1 MQDRSRIAGRC
12 GRVNLPAACFNQYNV
27 GVLPSPF
34 HWSGADFAQVISQ
47 KFERGRFLV
56 VGADPGKLERQ
67 FAEIG
72 REAVVIGSS
81 AQLPAKLSQEA
92 DASHFEIALWFYS
105 SEESYDDRMVEEL
118 SRYANEIVLIPD
130 AGVDVAERRPQL
142 VEKFGRFRLLPDYAC
157 DLGEIHAGALCL
169 RQQLGETAG
178 ALVAGME
185 TAFVRL
191 NERLSELQR
200 ALGDRVSELEAAHR
214 HIAAL
219 EEKLLKLKQYQRE
232 LKLLKEQKQ
241 TLRKSPERRI
251 GQVLLAPYRIPE
263 RLAKAARKKLSPR
276 GGGSKRS
283 LARTQY
289 QEWLQRHRASA
300 SDLDRMRH
308 EARAFVSQ
316 PLISV
321 ITPVFDTSVRWLEE
335 AVESVLAQ
343 AYENWELL
351 LIDDGSS
358 ASDLLNGL
366 PALAARDR
374 RITLAR
380 VGKHKGIS
388 AASNQG
394 LGLARGEWVTF
405 LDHDDVLEPD
415 ALFQILRLLQT
426 HPDADLIYSDEDKL
440 AENGFDAPLFKPDWS
455 PDFLLSYN
463 YVGHLTAIRR
473 EIVQKLG
480 GFRSEFDGAQD
491 YDLFLRV
498 IEQTDR
504 IHHIPR
510 VLYHWRRS
518 EASSAI
524 SVRQKPG
531 QLEASRLGIES
542 HLKRRHERAHVAVD
556 WRTHAFCVRR
566 ELLAVR
572 KISIIIPIRSEPE
585 QLTRGIESLMRAT
598 RYPNY
603 EIIIV
608 GSEDMPD
615 KASDYL
621 PGAAHRLL
629 RFSGAFNDSALRNFA
644 VKQTDSPWL
653 LFVDG
658 NIEVI
663 EPDWLTI
670 MAEHIQR
677 PEVGAVGGR
686 LLNPNDTIEHAGFI
700 LGVNGIAQAAFRGFP
715 AEHPGANRQ
724 LQVTRNCSAVS
735 GACMLTRRDVFQ
747 EAGGFDETL
756 PESLADVDLCLKMQ
770 RAGHLIVYTPFAKL
784 YWHAP
789 RHDKIDP
796 REDAIMRERW
806 PEVLQRDPYY
816 NPNLSRERADFSLGK

>member
-1 MQDRSRIAGRC
+1 M
-12 GRVNLPAACFNQYNV
+12 
-27 GVLPSPF
+27 LPSPF
-34 HWSGADFAQVISQ
+34 DCPGADFVRVISQ

-56 VGADPGKLERQ
+56 VGADPRKLEQQ

-72 REAVVIGSS
+72 REAVVSESGVEL
-81 AQLPAKLSQEA
+81 ATKLSQ
-92 DASHFEIALWFYS
+92 DAAASRFEIALWFYS
-105 SEESYDDRMVEEL
+105 SEKRDDDCMVEEL
-118 SRYANEIVLIPD
+118 WRCADEIVLIPG
-130 AGVDVAERRPQL
+130 ARVDVGERRPQI
-142 VEKFGRFRLLPDYAC
+142 VEKFGRFRLLPDYEC
-157 DLGEIHAGALCL
+157 DLGEIHPGALRL
-169 RQQLGETAG
+169 RHRPGETAD
-178 ALVAGME
+178 ALVRGME
-185 TAFVRL
+185 TASAKL
-191 NERLSELQR
+191 NARLSGLQQ
-200 ALGDRVSELEAAHR
+200 ALRDRVSELEAAHR

-232 LKLLKEQKQ
+232 LKLLKEQRQ

-263 RLAKAARKKLSPR
+263 KLVKAMRKKLWRR
-276 GGGSKRS
+276 GGGTKRS
-283 LARTQY
+283 VARTQY
-289 QEWLQRHRASA
+289 QEWLERHRASA
-300 SDLDRMRH
+300 SDFNRMRH
-308 EARAFVSQ
+308 EARAFASQ

-321 ITPVFDTSVRWLEE
+321 ITPVFDTSVPWLEE

-358 ASDLLNGL
+358 ASDLLNAL
-366 PALAARDR
+366 PTLAARDR
-374 RITLAR
+374 RIALAR
-380 VGKHKGIS
+380 DGEHKGIS

-415 ALFQILRLLQT
+415 ALFQVLKLLQT

-440 AENGFDAPLFKPDWS
+440 AEDGCDAPLFKPDWS

-473 EIVQKLG
+473 EIVQKVG
-480 GFRSEFDGAQD
+480 GFRSAFDGAQD

-498 IEQTDR
+498 IEQSVR

-531 QLEASRLGIES
+531 QLDASRLAIEDY
-542 HLKRRHERAHVAVD
+542 LKRRGEPAHVAVD

-566 ELLAVR
+566 ELLAAR

-585 QLTRGIESLMRAT
+585 QLTRSVESLARAT

-603 EIIIV
+603 EIVVV
-608 GSEDMPD
+608 GSDDIAD
-615 KASDYL
+615 KSSDYL
-621 PGAAHRLL
+621 PGMAHRRL
-629 RFSGAFNDSALRNFA
+629 RFSRAFNDSAVRNFA
-644 VKQTDSPWL
+644 IQQTDSPWL
-653 LFVDG
+653 LFMDG
-658 NIEVI
+658 NIEAI

-686 LLNPNDTIEHAGFI
+686 LLNPNDTIEHAGFV
-700 LGVNGIAQAAFRGFP
+700 LGINGIAQPAFRGFP
-715 AEHPGANRQ
+715 AEYPGANRQ

-735 GACMLTRRDVFQ
+735 GACMLVRRDVL
-747 EAGGFDETL
+747 EEVGGFDESL

-770 RAGHLIVYTPFAKL
+770 RAGYLIVYTPFAKL
-784 YWHAP
+784 YWDAP
-789 RHDKIDP
+789 QHDSIDT
-796 REDAIMRERW
+796 RGEAIMRERW
-806 PEVLQRDPYY
+806 SDVLQRDPYY

>member
-1 MQDRSRIAGRC
+1 
-12 GRVNLPAACFNQYNV
+12 LPAACFNQYNV

-34 HWSGADFAQVISQ
+34 HCPGADFARVISQ

-56 VGADPGKLERQ
+56 VGADPAELERQ

-72 REAVVIGSS
+72 REAVVIGSG
-81 AQLPAKLSQEA
+81 AQIAAKLSKDA
-92 DASHFEIALWFYS
+92 DATRFQIALWFYS
-105 SEESYDDRMVEEL
+105 LEKSDDDRMVEEL
-118 SRYANEIVLIPD
+118 SRCAAEIVLIPG
-130 AGVDVAERRPQL
+130 AGVDATERRPQL
-142 VEKFGRFRLLPDYAC
+142 VEKFGRCRLLPDYEC

-169 RQQLGETAG
+169 RQRPGETAD
-178 ALVAGME
+178 ALVSGME
-185 TAFVRL
+185 TAYVRL

-200 ALGDRVSELEAAHR
+200 ALGDRASELEEAHR

-263 RLAKAARKKLSPR
+263 KLVKAIRKKVWPR

-283 LARTQY
+283 VARTQY
-289 QEWLQRHRASA
+289 QEWLQRHGASA
-300 SDLDRMRH
+300 GDLDRMRR
-308 EARAFVSQ
+308 EARTFASQ
-316 PLISV
+316 PLISI
-321 ITPVFDTSVRWLEE
+321 ITPVFDTSVPWLEE

-358 ASDLLNGL
+358 ASDLLNAL
-366 PALAARDR
+366 PALAARHR

-380 VGKHKGIS
+380 LEEHKGIS
-388 AASNQG
+388 AASNHG
-394 LGLARGEWVTF
+394 LGLARGEWATF

-415 ALFQILRLLQT
+415 ALFQIFRLLQT

-440 AENGFDAPLFKPDWS
+440 AENGCDGPLFKPDWS

-463 YVGHLTAIRR
+463 YIGHLTAVRR
-473 EIVQKLG
+473 EIVQKVG

-498 IEQTDR
+498 SEQSDR

-531 QLEASRLGIES
+531 QLDASRLAIED
-542 HLKRRHERAHVAVD
+542 HLKRRGEHAHVAVD

-566 ELLAVR
+566 ELLAAR
-572 KISIIIPIRSEPE
+572 KISIIIPTRFEPE
-585 QLTRGIESLMRAT
+585 QLRRAVESLTRAT

-603 EIIIV
+603 EIVII

-615 KASDYL
+615 KASDSL
-621 PGAAHRLL
+621 PGMAHRLL
-629 RFSGAFNDSALRNFA
+629 RFSGAFNDFAARNFA
-644 VKQTDSPWL
+644 IKYTDSLWL
-653 LFVDG
+653 LFMDG
-658 NIEVI
+658 NIEAI

-686 LLNPNDTIEHAGFI
+686 LLSPSDMIEHAGFV
-700 LGVNGIAQAAFRGFP
+700 LGVNGIAQPAFRGFP

-735 GACMLTRRDVFQ
+735 GACMLTRRDVLQ
-747 EAGGFDETL
+747 KVGGFDASL
-756 PESLADVDLCLKMQ
+756 PESLADVDLCLKIQ
-770 RAGHLIVYTPFAKL
+770 RAGYLIVYTPFAKL
-784 YWHAP
+784 YWRA
-789 RHDKIDP
+789 RQHDRIDP
-796 REDAIMRERW
+796 RGDAIMCERW
-806 PEVLQRDPYY
+806 PDVLQRDPYY

>member
-1 MQDRSRIAGRC
+1 MW
-12 GRVNLPAACFNQYNV
+12 
-27 GVLPSPF
+27 GVSPSPF
-34 HWSGADFAQVISQ
+34 HCLGADFARVISQ

-56 VGADPGKLERQ
+56 VGADPVKLERQ

-72 REAVVIGSS
+72 REAVVIESG
-81 AQLPAKLSQEA
+81 AELAAKLSQ
-92 DASHFEIALWFYS
+92 DAAATRFEIALWFYS
-105 SEESYDDRMVEEL
+105 SEKNDDDRMVEEL
-118 SRYANEIVLIPD
+118 SRCADEIVLIPG
-130 AGVDVAERRPQL
+130 AGVDVGERRPQI
-142 VEKFGRFRLLPDYAC
+142 VEKFGRFRLLPYYEC
-157 DLGEIHAGALCL
+157 DLGEIHPGALSL
-169 RQQLGETAG
+169 RHRPGETAD
-178 ALVAGME
+178 ALVPGIE
-185 TAFVRL
+185 TAFAKVST
-191 NERLSELQR
+191 RLSGLER
-200 ALGDRVSELEAAHR
+200 ALRDRVSELEAAHR

-263 RLAKAARKKLSPR
+263 KLVKATRKKLWPR
-276 GGGSKRS
+276 GGESKRS
-283 LARTQY
+283 VAKTQY
-289 QEWLQRHRASA
+289 QEWFQRHRASGG
-300 SDLDRMRH
+300 DLDRMRH
-308 EARAFVSQ
+308 EARAFASQ
-316 PLISV
+316 PLISI
-321 ITPVFDTSVRWLEE
+321 ITPVFDTSVPWLEE

-358 ASDLLNGL
+358 ASDLLNAL
-366 PALAARDR
+366 PTLAARDR
-374 RITLAR
+374 RITLAQ
-380 VGKHKGIS
+380 VGEHKGIS

-415 ALFQILRLLQT
+415 ALFQIVKLLQT

-440 AENGFDAPLFKPDWS
+440 AENGCDAPLFKPDWS

-463 YVGHLTAIRR
+463 YVGHLTAVRR
-473 EIVQKLG
+473 EIVQKVG

-498 IEQTDR
+498 IEQSDR

-531 QLEASRLGIES
+531 QLDASRLAIED
-542 HLKRRHERAHVAVD
+542 HLKRRGEPAHVAVD
-556 WRTHAFCVRR
+556 WRTHAFCIRR
-566 ELLAVR
+566 ELVAAK

-585 QLTRGIESLMRAT
+585 QLARGVESLTRAT

-603 EIIIV
+603 EIVIV

-615 KASDYL
+615 KASDSL
-621 PGAAHRLL
+621 PGTANRLL
-629 RFSGAFNDSALRNFA
+629 RFSGAFNDSAVRNFA
-644 VKQTDSPWL
+644 IKQTDSPWL
-653 LFVDG
+653 LFMDG
-658 NIEVI
+658 NIEAI

-686 LLNPNDTIEHAGFI
+686 LLNPNNTIEHAGFV
-700 LGVNGIAQAAFRGFP
+700 LGVNGVAQPAFGGFP
-715 AEHPGANRQ
+715 SEHSGANRQ

-735 GACMLTRRDVFQ
+735 GACMLTRRDVLQ
-747 EAGGFDETL
+747 EVGGFDESL

-770 RAGHLIVYTPFAKL
+770 RAGYLIVYTPFAKL

-789 RHDKIDP
+789 QHDRIDE
-796 REDAIMRERW
+796 RGDAIMRERW
-806 PEVLQRDPYY
+806 PDVLQRDPYY

>member
-1 MQDRSRIAGRC
+1 
-12 GRVNLPAACFNQYNV
+12 LPAACFNQYNV

-34 HWSGADFAQVISQ
+34 HCPGADFARVISQ

-56 VGADPGKLERQ
+56 VGVAPGKLERQ

-72 REAVVIGSS
+72 REAVVIESG
-81 AQLPAKLSQEA
+81 AELAARRSQQA
-92 DASHFEIALWFYS
+92 AATRFEIALWFYS
-105 SEESYDDRMVEEL
+105 SEKDDDDSVVEEL
-118 SRYANEIVLIPD
+118 SRYADEIVLIPG
-130 AGVDVAERRPQL
+130 AGVDVGARRPQI
-142 VEKFGRFRLLPDYAC
+142 VKKFGRFRLLPDYKC
-157 DLGEIHAGALCL
+157 DLGEIHPGALRL
-169 RQQLGETAG
+169 RHRPGETAD
-178 ALVAGME
+178 ALVPGME
-185 TAFVRL
+185 TAFAKLNARL
-191 NERLSELQR
+191 IGLQR
-200 ALGDRVSELEAAHR
+200 TLRDRVSELEAAHR

-263 RLAKAARKKLSPR
+263 KLLKATWKKLWPLGR
-276 GGGSKRS
+276 GSKRS
-283 LARTQY
+283 AVRTQY

-300 SDLDRMRH
+300 RDLDRMRH
-308 EARAFVSQ
+308 EARAFASQ
-316 PLISV
+316 PLISI
-321 ITPVFDTSVRWLEE
+321 ITPVFDTSALWLQE

-358 ASDLLNGL
+358 ASDLLNAL
-366 PALAARDR
+366 PILAARDR

-380 VGKHKGIS
+380 LGEHKGIS
-388 AASNQG
+388 AASNKG
-394 LGLARGEWVTF
+394 LELARGEWVTF

-440 AENGFDAPLFKPDWS
+440 ADNGCDAPLFKPDWS

-463 YVGHLTAIRR
+463 YVGHLTAVRR
-473 EIVQKLG
+473 EIVQKVG

-498 IEQTDR
+498 IEQGDR
-504 IHHIPR
+504 VHHIPR

-531 QLEASRLGIES
+531 QLDASRLAIEDY
-542 HLKRRHERAHVAVD
+542 LKRRGEPAHVAVD

-566 ELLAVR
+566 EMAAAR

-585 QLTRGIESLMRAT
+585 QLRRGVGGLTRTT

-603 EIIIV
+603 EIVIV
-608 GSEDMPD
+608 GSEDMAD
-615 KASDYL
+615 KGSGYL
-621 PGAAHRLL
+621 PGMAHRLL
-629 RFSGAFNDSALRNFA
+629 RFSGTLNDSAVRNFA
-644 VKQTDSPWL
+644 IKQTDSPWL
-653 LFVDG
+653 LFMDG
-658 NIEVI
+658 NIEAI

-670 MAEHIQR
+670 MAEHVQR
-677 PEVGAVGGR
+677 PEVGVVGGR
-686 LLNPNDTIEHAGFI
+686 LLSPNDTIEHAGFV
-700 LGVNGIAQAAFRGFP
+700 LGVNGIAHAAFRGFP

-735 GACMLTRRDVFQ
+735 GACMLTRRDVLQ
-747 EAGGFDETL
+747 EVGGFDESL
-756 PESLADVDLCLKMQ
+756 SESLADVDLCLKMQ
-770 RAGHLIVYTPFAKL
+770 RADYLIVYTPFAKL

-789 RHDKIDP
+789 QHDRIDA
-796 REDAIMRERW
+796 RGDAIMHERW
-806 PEVLQRDPYY
+806 PDVLQRDPYY
-816 NPNLSRERADFSLGK
+816 NPNLSRERADFSLGT

>member
-1 MQDRSRIAGRC
+1 
-12 GRVNLPAACFNQYNV
+12 
-27 GVLPSPF
+27 
-34 HWSGADFAQVISQ
+34 
-47 KFERGRFLV
+47 
-56 VGADPGKLERQ
+56 
-67 FAEIG
+67 
-72 REAVVIGSS
+72 
-81 AQLPAKLSQEA
+81 
-92 DASHFEIALWFYS
+92 
-105 SEESYDDRMVEEL
+105 
-118 SRYANEIVLIPD
+118 
-130 AGVDVAERRPQL
+130 
-142 VEKFGRFRLLPDYAC
+142 
-157 DLGEIHAGALCL
+157 
-169 RQQLGETAG
+169 
-178 ALVAGME
+178 ME
-185 TAFVRL
+185 TAFANVSA
-191 NERLSELQR
+191 RLSGLER
-200 ALGDRVSELEAAHR
+200 ALRERVSELEAAHR

-263 RLAKAARKKLSPR
+263 KLVKAIRKKLWPR
-276 GGGSKRS
+276 GGGSKHS
-283 LARTQY
+283 VARTQY
-289 QEWLQRHRASA
+289 QEWLQRHGASA
-300 SDLDRMRH
+300 GDLDRMRR
-308 EARAFVSQ
+308 EARTFASQ
-316 PLISV
+316 PLISI
-321 ITPVFDTSVRWLEE
+321 ITPVFDTSVPWLEE

-358 ASDLLNGL
+358 ASDLLNAL
-366 PALAARDR
+366 PGLAARDR

-380 VGKHKGIS
+380 LGEHKGIS

-394 LGLARGEWVTF
+394 LGLARGEWVAF

-415 ALFQILRLLQT
+415 ALFQIVSLLQT

-440 AENGFDAPLFKPDWS
+440 AENGCDAPLFKPDWS

-463 YVGHLTAIRR
+463 YVGHLTAVRR
-473 EIVQKLG
+473 EIVQKVG

-498 IEQTDR
+498 IEQSDR

-531 QLEASRLGIES
+531 QLDASRFAIED
-542 HLKRRHERAHVAVD
+542 HLKRRGESGHVAVD

-566 ELLAVR
+566 ELAR
-572 KISIIIPIRSEPE
+572 AEKISIIIPTRSEPE
-585 QLTRGIESLMRAT
+585 QLRRGVESLTRAT

-603 EIIIV
+603 EIVIV
-608 GSEDMPD
+608 GSEDMPH
-615 KASDYL
+615 KAGDYL
-621 PGAAHRLL
+621 PGMAHRLL
-629 RFSGAFNDSALRNFA
+629 RFSGAFNDSSVRNFA
-644 VKQTDSPWL
+644 IKQTDSPWL
-653 LFVDG
+653 LFLDG
-658 NIEVI
+658 NIEAI

-686 LLNPNDTIEHAGFI
+686 LLNPNETIEHAGFV
-700 LGVNGIAQAAFRGFP
+700 LGVNGIAQPAFRGFP

-735 GACMLTRRDVFQ
+735 GACMLTRRDVLQ
-747 EAGGFDETL
+747 EVGGFDESL
-756 PESLADVDLCLKMQ
+756 PESLADIDLCLKMQ
-770 RAGHLIVYTPFAKL
+770 RAGYLIVYTPFAKL

-789 RHDKIDP
+789 QHDKIDA
-796 REDAIMRERW
+796 RGDEIMRERW
-806 PEVLQRDPYY
+806 PDVLQRDPYY

>member
-1 MQDRSRIAGRC
+1 VGQC

-34 HWSGADFAQVISQ
+34 HCLGADFARVISQ

-56 VGADPGKLERQ
+56 VGGDPGKLERQ

-72 REAVVIGSS
+72 RDAVGSES
-81 AQLPAKLSQEA
+81 GAELAAKLSQ
-92 DASHFEIALWFYS
+92 DAAATRFEIALWFYS
-105 SEESYDDRMVEEL
+105 SETSDDDRMVEVL
-118 SRYANEIVLIPD
+118 SRCADEIVLIPG
-130 AGVDVAERRPQL
+130 AGADVVERRPQL
-142 VEKFGRFRLLPDYAC
+142 VEKFGRFGLLPDYEC
-157 DLGEIHAGALCL
+157 DLGQIHPGALRLCS
-169 RQQLGETAG
+169 RPDETAD
-178 ALVAGME
+178 ALVSATE
-185 TAFVRL
+185 TAFARF
-191 NERLSELQR
+191 NARLSRLQR
-200 ALGDRVSELEAAHR
+200 ALHDRLSELEAAYR

-219 EEKLLKLKQYQRE
+219 EEKLLKLKQYQRD

-263 RLAKAARKKLSPR
+263 KLVKAAWKKLWPR
-276 GGGSKRS
+276 GGGNKRS
-283 LARTQY
+283 VARTQY

-300 SDLDRMRH
+300 GDLDRMRH
-308 EARAFVSQ
+308 EARAFALQ
-316 PLISV
+316 PLISI

-358 ASDLLNGL
+358 ASDLLNAL
-366 PALAARDR
+366 PALAARDG

-380 VGKHKGIS
+380 GGKHKGIS
-388 AASNQG
+388 AASNHG

-415 ALFQILRLLQT
+415 ALFQILRLLQI

-440 AENGFDAPLFKPDWS
+440 AENGCDAPLFKPDWS

-463 YVGHLTAIRR
+463 YVGHLTAVRL
-473 EIVQKLG
+473 ETVQKVD

-498 IEQTDR
+498 IEQSDR

-531 QLEASRLGIES
+531 QLDASRLAIED
-542 HLKRRHERAHVAVD
+542 HLKRRGEPAHVAVD

-566 ELLAVR
+566 ELAAAK
-572 KISIIIPIRSEPE
+572 KISIIIPICSEPE
-585 QLTRGIESLMRAT
+585 QLTRGVESLTRAT
-598 RYPNY
+598 QYPNY
-603 EIIIV
+603 EIVIV
-608 GSEDMPD
+608 GGEDMPD
-615 KASDYL
+615 KAGDYL
-621 PGAAHRLL
+621 AGMAHRLL
-629 RFSGAFNDSALRNFA
+629 RFFSGAFNDSAVRNFA

-653 LFVDG
+653 LFMNG
-658 NIEVI
+658 NIEAI

-686 LLNPNDTIEHAGFI
+686 LLNRNDTIEHAGFV
-700 LGVNGIAQAAFRGFP
+700 LGVNGIAQPAFRGFP

-735 GACMLTRRDVFQ
+735 GACMLTRRDVLQ
-747 EAGGFDETL
+747 EVSGFDESL

-770 RAGHLIVYTPFAKL
+770 RAGYLIVYTPFAKL

-789 RHDKIDP
+789 QHDTINTHG
-796 REDAIMRERW
+796 DAIMRERW
-806 PEVLQRDPYY
+806 PDTLQRDPYY

>member
-1 MQDRSRIAGRC
+1 M
-12 GRVNLPAACFNQYNV
+12 

-34 HWSGADFAQVISQ
+34 HCPGADFARVISQ
-47 KFERGRFLV
+47 KFECGRFLV
-56 VGADPGKLERQ
+56 IGADAGKLELQ

-72 REAVVIGSS
+72 REAVVIESG
-81 AQLPAKLSQEA
+81 AELAAKLSQA
-92 DASHFEIALWFYS
+92 AATRFEIALWFYS
-105 SEESYDDRMVEEL
+105 SERSDDDRMVEEL
-118 SRYANEIVLIPD
+118 SRFADEIVIMPA
-130 AGVDVAERRPQL
+130 AGVDVGERRPQF
-142 VEKFGRFRLLPDYAC
+142 VEKFGKFRLLPDYEC
-157 DLGEIHAGALCL
+157 DLGEIHPGALRL
-169 RQQLGETAG
+169 RHRPGETAD
-178 ALVAGME
+178 ALVPGME
-185 TAFVRL
+185 AAFAKV
-191 NERLSELQR
+191 NARLSGLER
-200 ALGDRVSELEAAHR
+200 ALRDRVSELEAAHR

-251 GQVLLAPYRIPE
+251 GQILLAPYRIPE
-263 RLAKAARKKLSPR
+263 KLLKATRKKLWPR
-276 GGGSKRS
+276 GGGSKRPS
-283 LARTQY
+283 VAGTQY

-300 SDLDRMRH
+300 GDLDRMRH
-308 EARAFVSQ
+308 EARAFASQ
-316 PLISV
+316 PLISI

-358 ASDLLNGL
+358 ASDLLNAL

-380 VGKHKGIS
+380 LGEHKGIS

-394 LGLARGEWVTF
+394 LGLARGEWVAF

-440 AENGFDAPLFKPDWS
+440 AENGCDAPLFKPDWS

-463 YVGHLTAIRR
+463 YVGHLTAVRSG
-473 EIVQKLG
+473 IVQKVG

-498 IEQTDR
+498 IEQSDR

-531 QLEASRLGIES
+531 QLDASRLAIED
-542 HLKRRHERAHVAVD
+542 HLKRRGEPAHVAVD
-556 WRTHAFCVRR
+556 WRTHAFSVRR
-566 ELLAVR
+566 ELLAAR
-572 KISIIIPIRSEPE
+572 EISIIIPIRSEPE
-585 QLTRGIESLMRAT
+585 ELRRRVESLTRAK

-603 EIIIV
+603 EIVIV
-608 GSEDMPD
+608 GSEDMAG
-615 KASDYL
+615 KASDSL
-621 PGAAHRLL
+621 PGIAHCLL
-629 RFSGAFNDSALRNFA
+629 RFSGAFNDSVVRNFA
-644 VKQTDSPWL
+644 IKQTDSPWL
-653 LFVDG
+653 LFMDG
-658 NIEVI
+658 NIEAI

-686 LLNPNDTIEHAGFI
+686 LLNPNDTIEHAGFV
-700 LGVNGIAQAAFRGFP
+700 LGVNGIVQPAFRGFP

-735 GACMLTRRDVFQ
+735 GACMLTRRDVLQ
-747 EAGGFDETL
+747 KVGGFDENL
-756 PESLADVDLCLKMQ
+756 SESLADVDLCLKVQ
-770 RAGHLIVYTPFAKL
+770 RAGYLIVYTPFAKL

-789 RHDKIDP
+789 QHDRIDT
-796 REDAIMRERW
+796 RGDAIMRERW
-806 PEVLQRDPYY
+806 PDVLQRDPYY
-816 NPNLSRERADFSLGK
+816 NPNLSRDRADFSLGK

>member
-1 MQDRSRIAGRC
+1 MQDRSVSREKS

-27 GVLPSPF
+27 GVLQSPF
-34 HWSGADFAQVISQ
+34 DCPGADFARVISQ
-47 KFERGRFLV
+47 KFASGRFLV
-56 VGADPGKLERQ
+56 AGADPRKLERP

-72 REAVVIGSS
+72 REAVVIESG
-81 AQLPAKLSQEA
+81 AKLPAKLSEEA
-92 DASHFEIALWFYS
+92 AGAHFEIALWFYS
-105 SEESYDDRMVEEL
+105 SSESDDDRMVGEL
-118 SRYANEIVLIPD
+118 SRCADEIVLIPG
-130 AGVDVAERRPQL
+130 AGINVSERRRQI
-142 VEKFGRFRLLPDYAC
+142 VEKFSRFRLLPDYEC
-157 DLGEIHAGALCL
+157 DLAEIHPGALRL
-169 RQQLGETAG
+169 RQRRGETAD
-178 ALVAGME
+178 ALVQGME
-185 TAFVRL
+185 TAL
-191 NERLSELQR
+191 AKINARLSRLERTLR
-200 ALGDRVSELEAAHR
+200 DRVSELEAAHR

-263 RLAKAARKKLSPR
+263 KLVKATRKKLWPR
-276 GGGSKRS
+276 GGGSKGS
-283 LARTQY
+283 VARTQY

-300 SDLDRMRH
+300 SDLDQMRH
-308 EARAFVSQ
+308 EARAFALQ
-316 PLISV
+316 PLISIV
-321 ITPVFDTSVRWLEE
+321 TPVFDTSVPWLEE

-351 LIDDGSS
+351 LIDDGST
-358 ASDLLNGL
+358 ASDLLNAL

-380 VGKHKGIS
+380 VGEHKGIS

-394 LGLARGEWVTF
+394 LKVARGEWVTF

-415 ALFQILRLLQT
+415 ALFQILRLLQSY
-426 HPDADLIYSDEDKL
+426 PDADLIYSDEDKL
-440 AENGFDAPLFKPDWS
+440 AENGCDAPLFKPDWS

-463 YVGHLTAIRR
+463 YVGHLTAVRR
-473 EIVQKLG
+473 EIVQKVG

-498 IEQTDR
+498 IEQSNWVC
-504 IHHIPR
+504 HIPR

-531 QLEASRLGIES
+531 QLDASRHSIED
-542 HLKRRHERAHVAVD
+542 HLKRRGEAAHVVVD

-566 ELLAVR
+566 ELLAAK
-572 KISIIIPIRSEPE
+572 KISIIIPMRSEPE
-585 QLTRGIESLMRAT
+585 QLMRGVESLARAT
-598 RYPNY
+598 RYPDY
-603 EIIIV
+603 EIVIV
-608 GSEDMPD
+608 GSDDMAD
-615 KASDYL
+615 KTGDYR
-621 PGAAHRLL
+621 PGMAHRLL
-629 RFSGAFNDSALRNFA
+629 RFSGEFNDPAVRNFA
-644 VKQTDSPWL
+644 IQQTDSPWL
-653 LFVDG
+653 LFIDS
-658 NIEVI
+658 NIEAC

-677 PEVGAVGGR
+677 PEVAAVGGR
-686 LLNPNDTIEHAGFI
+686 LLNPNDTIEHAGFV
-700 LGVNGIAQAAFRGFP
+700 LGVNGIAQPAFRGFP

-735 GACMLTRRDVFQ
+735 GACMLTRRDVLQ
-747 EAGGFDETL
+747 EVGGFDESL

-770 RAGHLIVYTPFAKL
+770 RAGYLIVYTPFAKL

-789 RHDKIDP
+789 QHDKIDT
-796 REDAIMRERW
+796 RGDAIMRERW
-806 PEVLQRDPYY
+806 PDVLQRDPYY
-816 NPNLSRERADFSLGK
+816 NPNLSRERADFSLGT

>member
-1 MQDRSRIAGRC
+1 
-12 GRVNLPAACFNQYNV
+12 LPAACFNQYNV

-34 HWSGADFAQVISQ
+34 HCPGADFARVISQ

-56 VGADPGKLERQ
+56 VGVAPGKLERQ
-67 FAEIG
+67 FAKIG
-72 REAVVIGSS
+72 REAVVIESS
-81 AQLPAKLSQEA
+81 AELAAKLSQETA
-92 DASHFEIALWFYS
+92 ATRFEIAVWFYS
-105 SEESYDDRMVEEL
+105 SEKGDDDRVVEEL
-118 SRYANEIVLIPD
+118 SRYADEIVLIPG

-142 VEKFGRFRLLPDYAC
+142 IEKFGRFRLLPDYEC
-157 DLGEIHAGALCL
+157 DLGEIHPRALRL
-169 RQQLGETAG
+169 RHRPGETAD
-178 ALVAGME
+178 ALVPGME
-185 TAFVRL
+185 TAFAKVSA
-191 NERLSELQR
+191 RLSRLER
-200 ALGDRVSELEAAHR
+200 ALRDRASELEAAHR

-263 RLAKAARKKLSPR
+263 KLLKATRKKLWPR

-283 LARTQY
+283 VAGTQY
-289 QEWLQRHRASA
+289 QEWLQRHRPSA
-300 SDLDRMRH
+300 GNLDRMRR
-308 EARAFVSQ
+308 EARAFASQ
-316 PLISV
+316 PLISI
-321 ITPVFDTSVRWLEE
+321 ITPVFDTSVPWLEE

-343 AYENWELL
+343 AYENWDLL
-351 LIDDGSS
+351 LVDDGSS
-358 ASDLLNGL
+358 ASDLLNAL
-366 PALAARDR
+366 PTLAARDR

-380 VGKHKGIS
+380 VGEHKGIS

-415 ALFQILRLLQT
+415 ALFQIVRLLQT

-440 AENGFDAPLFKPDWS
+440 AENGCDAPLFKPDWS

-463 YVGHLTAIRR
+463 YVGHLTAVRR
-473 EIVQKLG
+473 ETVQKVG
-480 GFRSEFDGAQD
+480 GFRPEFDGAQD

-498 IEQTDR
+498 IEQSDR

-531 QLEASRLGIES
+531 QLDASRLAIEA
-542 HLKRRHERAHVAVD
+542 HLKRRSEPAHVAVD

-566 ELLAVR
+566 ELAAAK

-585 QLTRGIESLMRAT
+585 ELRRGVESLTRAT

-603 EIIIV
+603 EIVIV
-608 GSEDMPD
+608 GSEDMAG
-615 KASDYL
+615 KASDSL
-621 PGAAHRLL
+621 PGIAHCLL
-629 RFSGAFNDSALRNFA
+629 RFSGAFNDSAVRNFA
-644 VKQTDSPWL
+644 IKQTDSPWL
-653 LFVDG
+653 LFMDG
-658 NIEVI
+658 NIEAI

-686 LLNPNDTIEHAGFI
+686 LLSPNDTIEHAGFV
-700 LGVNGIAQAAFRGFP
+700 LGVNGIVQPAFRGFP

-735 GACMLTRRDVFQ
+735 RACMLTRRDVLQ
-747 EAGGFDETL
+747 EVGGLDESL

-770 RAGHLIVYTPFAKL
+770 RAGYLIVYTPFAKL

-789 RHDKIDP
+789 QHDRIDA
-796 REDAIMRERW
+796 RGDAIMLKRW
-806 PEVLQRDPYY
+806 PDVLQRDPYY
-816 NPNLSRERADFSLGK
+816 NPNLSRDRADFSLGK